1 MYYEE
6 KDAYSVKAALV
17 ELDPNAKYVVEN
29 NDVNKITWL
38 ENYTPIAASV
48 ITAKI
53 NELKAKYTNEDYKRK
68 RVDAYPDLAEQFDLL
83 YWNQVNGTSKFKEA
97 IAKVKADNPKP

>member
-1 MYYEE
+1 MG
-6 KDAYSVKAALV
+6 
-17 ELDPNAKYVVEN
+17 
-29 NDVNKITWL
+29 
-38 ENYTPIAASV
+38 
-48 ITAKI
+48 I

-83 YWNQVNGTSKFKEA
+83 YWDQVNGTSKFKEA

>member
-17 ELDPNAKYVVEN
+17 ALDPNAKYVIEN
-29 NDVNKITWL
+29 DDVKKITWL
-38 ENYTPIAASV
+38 ESYTPIAESV
-48 ITAKI
+48 ITAKV
-53 NELKAKYTNEDYKRK
+53 NELKTKYTDEAYQRK
-68 RVDAYPDLAEQFDLL
+68 RVDACPDLAEQFDLL
-83 YWNQVNGTSKFKEA
+83 YWDQVNGTSKFKEA